1 MACPFY
7 AGSMIT
13 DRRYFVGRRE
23 ELNLI
28 TSRMTAAQPTSINFV
43 SKYRMGKSSLL
54 YHFCQTYEERVRR
67 AGKNP
72 QNYVVIYLSLQN
84 SSCQQEK
91 DFYQAV
97 AQELL
102 QRPIVQANPALVTPL
117 NGASLDRQGFSDA
130 IKAWQKEKVL
140 PVLCLDKVEE
150 LLENKQEFNDYFY
163 DNLRSLIDG
172 NGLMLIISSRETLE
186 KYSKQHQLT
195 SDFFNVFNT
204 KVLTKLT
211 EGEAMDLVRL
221 PDNNNPALSEERQK
235 LSLQWGERNPYLL
248 QLAGRCLW
256 DAQEQNRPDSW
267 AKEQFDL
274 ARRGVLQSFSWRK
287 LFHWLFWPS
296 MKLGQLARFTSSNV
310 NDFKDRVTGS
320 LIIVAVILVIVKV
333 LPYKDLV
340 KLVKDIVGIG
350 E

>member
-13 DRRYFVGRRE
+13 ERRYFVGRRE
-23 ELNLI
+23 ELNFI

-43 SKYRMGKSSLL
+43 SKDHIGKSSLL

-72 QNYVVIYLSLQN
+72 QNYVVVYLSLQQADCREEA
-84 SSCQQEK
+84 S
-91 DFYQAV
+91 FYQAV
-97 AQELL
+97 AKGLL
-102 QRPIVQANPALVTPL
+102 QRPVVQANPALVTPL
-117 NGASLDRQGFSDA
+117 NGGSLDRQGFSDA
-130 IKAWQKEKVL
+130 IKAWQRAKVL
-140 PVLCLDKVEE
+140 PVLCLYKFEE
-150 LLENKQEFNDYFY
+150 LLENKQEFDNYFY
-163 DNLRSLIDG
+163 DNLRSLIND
-172 NGLMLIISSRETLE
+172 NGLMLIISSRQTLE
-186 KYSKQHQLT
+186 RYSQQHQLT
-195 SDFFNVFNT
+195 SDFFNVFNVR
-204 KVLTKLT
+204 VLAGLT
-211 EGEAMDLVRL
+211 DGEAMDLVRL
-221 PDNNNPALSEERQK
+221 PDNNNPALSEERRK
-235 LSLQWGERNPYLL
+235 LALQWGERNPYLL

-274 ARRGVLQSFSWRK
+274 ARRDVPQSFSWRK
-287 LFHWLFWPS
+287 LLYWLFWPS

-320 LIIVAVILVIVKV
+320 LIIIAVILVIVKV

-350 E
+350 D